1 MKKTKNKEKKPT
13 MWKRVRIIV
22 FLLLL
27 SAMAFGYFHFFK
39 KTPVE
44 TDNEKIVFQKQGEL
58 TFLNQ
63 HNKTLSNLDI
73 EIAATEYTRER
84 GLMARSTM
92 GEHQGMLFRFDAP
105 SVQSFWMKNTILPL
119 DIVFVNENDQVIHI
133 GYNAVPFSEA
143 LISSE
148 KPAMY
153 VVEVNAGYC
162 KKFNIEVGDKIQ
174 WRKIEE
180 EVKP

>member
-1 MKKTKNKEKKPT
+1 MRQ
-13 MWKRVRIIV
+13 RVRIAVILFFFFTIV
-22 FLLLL
+22 FVLMYFIYKPSKL
-27 SAMAFGYFHFFK
+27 SD
-39 KTPVE
+39 PVN
-44 TDNEKIVFQKQGEL
+44 DKIMFQKQGEL
-58 TFLNQ
+58 TFFNQ
-63 HNKTLSNLDI
+63 KNKVLSKLEI
-73 EIAATEYTRER
+73 EIAATEYTREK
-84 GLMARSTM
+84 GLMERAAM
-92 GEHQGMLFRFDAP
+92 DENQGMLFIFEAP

-119 DIVFVNENDQVIHI
+119 DLIFVDQNNNIVHI

-162 KKFNIEVGDKIQ
+162 KKFKIENGDKIQ
-174 WRKIEE
+174 WHKIEE